1 MYCDEFESVYE
12 AFYNLSA
19 KPFRLS
25 PDPQFFYP
33 SAGHK
38 RALSYLLYGLN
49 QAEGFVVITG
59 APGTGKTTL
68 AHKLLSQIDAQ
79 SVVVVNL
86 ASTQIEAED
95 LLRLVAASFKLRSEH
110 VSKASLLKDIESFLL
125 GCARER
131 KRCLLVVDE
140 AQNLPARSIEELRM
154 LSNFQVGNKALMQV
168 FLLGQEQFR
177 VMLDSS
183 HFEQLRQRVI
193 ADYHLHPLDAEETR
207 RYIEARLQHV
217 GWQNDPAFDA
227 GAYAMIFQY
236 TGGLPRRINMFCDRL
251 LLFGYLEGLHTL
263 TYENVCGVIAEL
275 HNEILPRNSN
285 VVFTPPERP
294 AERIATVESRTT
306 GPVAVRT
313 APTIAT
319 VQAVPATPKLAETQQ
334 SPLPPA
340 PVSPPS
346 LPPWEPVMTETTS
359 ALSTRELM
367 DENSGPAMAD
377 FLLTPSLRPSPARWF
392 SAGRGKSNA
401 VEAADQQGWNT
412 ADQRPRAWSNMTAS
426 LASTEARWLLII
438 TGAGVVLL
446 IFAFLLYPLIQEA
459 LQQLESPHVENG
471 GPFMGDTTE
480 PPAGLIQQISDP
492 SENILTEKRILA
504 SSSSADPENVTV
516 DTLDELPRDSNNPVA
531 MPESENNLPVPIIAG
546 NTAATP
552 AVDPPTKT
560 SVPEQKN
567 PAKTKPDASVGQ
579 RSTSSTLTQPPP
591 VAKSAAVLPEATNTP
606 ATTTP
611 TLAPLAQIDAG
622 TSSNVI
628 SPRELALLVLKFTR
642 YYQEG
647 NLPQFLGLF
656 DPQVRTED
664 STSIDAIHNDYSDL
678 FKQTALREILF
689 GDIQWENSGRLAQGM
704 GLFEVRISAAPGEPL
719 RSLKGD
725 ITFHLEKKGSNIV
738 IVGFYHTLR

>member
-1 MYCDEFESVYE
+1 MYE
-12 AFYNLSA
+12 AFYNLTA

-49 QAEGFVVITG
+49 QGEGFVVITG

-68 AHKLLSQIDAQ
+68 AHKLLLQIDPE

-95 LLRLVAASFKLRSEH
+95 LLRLVASSFKLRSEH

-125 GCARER
+125 GCARDR

-193 ADYHLHPLDAEETR
+193 ADYHLHPLDAEETK

-217 GWQNDPAFDA
+217 GWQNDPSFDA

-236 TGGLPRRINMFCDRL
+236 TCGLPRRINMFCDRL

-263 TYENVCGVIAEL
+263 THENVCGVIAEL
-275 HNEILPRNSN
+275 HNEVLPRNSN
-285 VVFTPPERP
+285 VVFTPSERP
-294 AERIATVESRTT
+294 TNRIAAVESHTT
-306 GPVAVRT
+306 VPVAAHT
-313 APTIAT
+313 APPDMPPPLTLG
-319 VQAVPATPKLAETQQ
+319 LANIQQ
-334 SPLPPA
+334 SPIPAA
-340 PVSPPS
+340 PVSLPLIPS
-346 LPPWEPVMTETTS
+346 EEQVVTEVAS
-359 ALSTRELM
+359 APATQAAM
-367 DENSGPAMAD
+367 GENSGPAMAD
-377 FLLTPSLRPSPARWF
+377 FLLTPSSRSSPSRWF
-392 SAGRGKSNA
+392 SARRGKTDA
-401 VEAADQQGWNT
+401 VETANELGFNT
-412 ADQRPRAWSNMTAS
+412 LDEPPRAWSNMTAS
-426 LASTEARWLLII
+426 LASIETRWLLII
-438 TGAGVVLL
+438 SGVGMVLL

-459 LQQLESPHVENG
+459 LQPLESPQAENG
-471 GPFMGDTTE
+471 QPMPGTTE
-480 PPAGLIQQISDP
+480 SPTGLIQQISDP
-492 SENILTEKRILA
+492 SENVLTETRILVTPPL
-504 SSSSADPENVTV
+504 ADSENVSV
-516 DTLDELPRDSNNPVA
+516 DTTLDELPRDNNGDIA
-531 MPESENNLPVPIIAG
+531 TPEEENPSPGTMVAG
-546 NTAATP
+546 NTKTTDT
-552 AVDPPTKT
+552 VDPPSVLPSKT
-560 SVPEQKN
+560 VVEKKS
-567 PAKTKPDASVGQ
+567 PAKTQPDISVRQ
-579 RSTSSTLTQPPP
+579 RTTPSKLSPA
-591 VAKSAAVLPEATNTP
+591 AKSAAVALPEETTTP
-606 ATTTP
+606 ATAAAIP
-611 TLAPLAQIDAG
+611 PAKIDTD

-664 STSIDAIHNDYSDL
+664 SNSIDAIRNDYSDL

-689 GDIQWENSGRLAQGM
+689 GDIQWENTGRLAQGM
-704 GLFEVRISAAPGEPL
+704 GLFEVRISATPGESP
-719 RSLKGD
+719 RSLKGE
-725 ITFHLEKKGSNIV
+725 ITFHAEKRGNNIV
-738 IVGFYHTLR
+738 IVGLYHTLR